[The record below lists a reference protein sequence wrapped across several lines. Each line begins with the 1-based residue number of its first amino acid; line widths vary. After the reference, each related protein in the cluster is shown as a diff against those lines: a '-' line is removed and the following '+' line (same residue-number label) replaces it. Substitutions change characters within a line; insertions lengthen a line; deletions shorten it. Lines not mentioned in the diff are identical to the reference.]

1 MAIIVM
7 KFGGSCLKDAESFK
21 NILNIIEIYKDH
33 KRILVISAFNGIT
46 DLLLDVGKKAE
57 EGIDIDKNIAFIEKK
72 HNDVIDEIFTDNEEY
87 ANIAKDYIEE
97 KISQLEDALI
107 DINEFGFEP
116 YYQDYVLSFGEI
128 FSTYILH
135 LYLKINEYN
144 VVFIPSTELI
154 ITDDNFRNAFP
165 LYNYSQ
171 KRIKKKMVPLLDNPN
186 DVTIFCI
193 TGFIGRNKIGYI
205 TTLGRGGSDYTATI
219 LAHIIHDTCKFKDIK
234 VVLWKNVDGLLIS
247 DPKYIKNYESKL
259 VKILDYNEAK
269 ELAFFGAKILH
280 PKCLEAIE
288 PYSIPLEIRNF
299 NKPLEKSQFTII
311 SEKTDKSNIKGI
323 STIEEAAMI
332 TVSSGS
338 MVEVPG
344 VLAKIFDIMGDNKI
358 NVSLVAQS
366 SSEINTTFV
375 VEVYNGEKAVSLI
388 TENNFFKNFFDI
400 KIEYVGIIAVIGLQ
414 VLDTKIKARIFS
426 ALSSENINV
435 KSISQSSEGLNIS
448 MVINKHDIE
457 KAVNTLHEEFH

>member
-1 MAIIVM
+1 MAIVIM
-7 KFGGSCLKDAESFK
+7 KFGGSCLQDEESFK
-21 NILNIIEIYKDH
+21 NILNITEIYKDY
-33 KRILVISAFNGIT
+33 KKVYVASAFKGIT
-46 DLLLDVGKKAE
+46 DLLLDMGNKAE
-57 EGIDIDKNIAFIEKK
+57 KGIDIDKNIAFIEKK
-72 HNDVIDEIFTDNEEY
+72 NYDIIDEIFGDNEEY
-87 ANIAKDYIEE
+87 ANVAKEYIDK
-97 KISQLEDALI
+97 KISELEDALI
-107 DINEFGFEP
+107 DINEFGFEL

-135 LYLKINEYN
+135 LYLKINGYN

-154 ITDDNFRNAFP
+154 ITDDNFGNAFP
-165 LYNYSQ
+165 LYKYTQN
-171 KRIKKKMVPLLDNPN
+171 RIRKKMVPLLDNP
-186 DVTIFCI
+186 DDITIFCI

-219 LAHIIHDTCKFKDIK
+219 LAHVIYNTCQFKDIK
-234 VVLWKNVDGLLIS
+234 VILWKNVDGLLVS
-247 DPKYIKNYESKL
+247 DPKYINNCEPQL

-269 ELAFFGAKILH
+269 EMAFFGAKILH

-288 PYSIPLEIRNF
+288 PYKIPLEIRNF

-323 STIEEAAMI
+323 STVEEVAMI

-344 VLAKIFDIMGDNKI
+344 VLAKIFNIVGDNKI

-366 SSEINTTFV
+366 SSEINTTFIV
-375 VEVYNGEKAVSLI
+375 NMNEGEKAVNLI
-388 TENNFFKNFFDI
+388 KENDFFKNFFDI
-400 KIEYVGIIAVIGLQ
+400 KIEYVGILAVIGLQ
-414 VLDTKIKARIFS
+414 VLDTKIKARIFN
-426 ALSSENINV
+426 ALSSNDINV

-448 MVINKHDIE
+448 LVISKEDIE

>member
-1 MAIIVM
+1 MAIIIM
-7 KFGGSCLKDAESFK
+7 KFGGSCLKDVESFK

-33 KRILVISAFNGIT
+33 KKVLVVSAFNGIT
-46 DLLLDVGKKAE
+46 DLLLDMGKKAE
-57 EGIDIDKNIAFIEKK
+57 KGIDIDKNIAFIEKK
-72 HNDVIDEIFTDNEEY
+72 HNDVIDEIFKDNEEY

-128 FSTYILH
+128 FSTFILH
-135 LYLKINEYN
+135 LYLKINEYS

-154 ITDDNFRNAFP
+154 ITDDNFGNAFP

-219 LAHIIHDTCKFKDIK
+219 LAHMIYNTCNFKNIK
-234 VVLWKNVDGLLIS
+234 VILWKNVDGLLIS
-247 DPKYIKNYESKL
+247 DPKYIKNYESQL

-311 SEKTDKSNIKGI
+311 SENTDKSNIKGI

-366 SSEINTTFV
+366 SSEINTTFI
-375 VEVYNGEKAVSLI
+375 VEASNGEKAVSLI
-388 TENNFFKNFFDI
+388 TENNFFKNFFEI

-414 VLDTKIKARIFS
+414 VLDTKIKARIFN
-426 ALSSENINV
+426 ALSSGNINV

-448 MVINKHDIE
+448 MVIDKYDIE

>member
-33 KRILVISAFNGIT
+33 KRILVVSAFNGIT
-46 DLLLDVGKKAE
+46 DLLLDIGKKAE

-219 LAHIIHDTCKFKDIK
+219 LAHVIHDTCKFKDIK

-259 VKILDYNEAK
+259 VKRLDYNEAK
-269 ELAFFGAKILH
+269 EMAFFGAKILH

-366 SSEINTTFV
+366 SSEINTTFI
-375 VEVYNGEKAVSLI
+375 VEASNGENAVSLI

-414 VLDTKIKARIFS
+414 VLDTKIKARIFN
-426 ALSSENINV
+426 ALSSGNINV

-448 MVINKHDIE
+448 MVIDKHDIE
-457 KAVNTLHEEFH
+457 KAVNTLHEEFY

>member
-1 MAIIVM
+1 MVIIVM